1 MIRIVKLGGSLH
13 DAPELPAWLNAL
25 AEAGGRVVLVPGGGP
40 FADQVRA
47 TQARL
52 GFPDRVAHRM
62 ALLAMAQYGLM
73 LCGLVPGLVPA
84 ASREEMLAILARGDT
99 PVWLPEQLC
108 LDNPEIPENWDV
120 TSDSLAVWLAGH
132 LGAEALALVK
142 HATPGG
148 VWDAA
153 ALAREGLVDSA
164 FPGFMAR
171 RPLALRLFGRNDAR
185 GFLAWLAAPVAAS
198 G

>member
-13 DAPELPAWLNAL
+13 DAPELTDWLGAL

-47 TQARL
+47 AQAHW

-99 PVWLPEQLC
+99 PVWLPERLC

-120 TSDSLAVWLAGH
+120 TSDSLALWLAGH

-142 HATPGG
+142 HAAPGE
-148 VWDAA
+148 VLDVA

-164 FPGFMAR
+164 FPGFVAR
-171 RPLALRLFGRNDAR
+171 WPIALRLFGRLDAQ
-185 GFLAWLAAPVAAS
+185 GFMAWLAEPVS
-198 G
+198 KNG

>member
-1 MIRIVKLGGSLH
+1 MLRVIKLGGSLH
-13 DAPELPAWLNAL
+13 DAPELTAWLDAL
-25 AEAGGRVVLVPGGGP
+25 AGAGGRVVLVPGGGP

-47 TQARL
+47 AQTRW

-73 LCGLVPGLVPA
+73 LCGLEPGLAPA

-99 PVWLPEQLC
+99 PVWLPDQLC
-108 LDNPEIPENWDV
+108 LDNPEIPENWEV
-120 TSDSLAVWLAGH
+120 TSDSLALWLAGH
-132 LGAEALALVK
+132 LGAGALALVK
-142 HATPGG
+142 HAAPSG
-148 VWDAA
+148 VLDAA

-171 RPLALRLFGRNDAR
+171 RPLALRLFGRHDAR
-185 GFLAWLAAPVAAS
+185 DFPAWLATPVATR